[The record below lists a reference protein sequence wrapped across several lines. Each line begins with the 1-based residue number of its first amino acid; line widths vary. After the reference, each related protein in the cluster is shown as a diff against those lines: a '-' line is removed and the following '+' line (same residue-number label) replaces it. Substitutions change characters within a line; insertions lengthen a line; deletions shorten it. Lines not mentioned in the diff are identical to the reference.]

1 MSFNSYTYLLFLLI
15 VLAIYGP
22 SGIRGRQLLFLS
34 ASYIFYCWETAAYGW
49 LLFGSTLL
57 DYTVAR
63 CMAPVE
69 DVKRRKLWLSLS
81 IFGNLGVLCLF
92 KYLDFFGDNV
102 MGIAQWMGLNS
113 EWRDLGWVLPVGI
126 SFYTFQSM
134 SYTIE
139 VYRKKIQPE
148 KDLVQV
154 ATYVSFFPQLVAGP
168 IERAD
173 RLLPQLA
180 KPGNLQLDDIGMGLT
195 RIAFG
200 LFRKL
205 VIADRAALYVN
216 VVYEDP
222 SRFTTGE
229 IWLAAL
235 LFLVQIYHD
244 FAGYSDMAI
253 GSARLFGINLIE
265 NFKLP
270 LIAPSIGAFWNRWH
284 ISLSSWFRDYVFL
297 PLGGFRKGGKRAAM
311 NAMVVFALCGL
322 WHGAEWHYVSWGIFH
337 GIAMPT
343 YVAYRTWKRKTRKK
357 QTAETKAPH
366 PIKGLAWL
374 MACIVFTYLINMFG
388 CIFFRSPDLPTAWYV
403 FSRLPFPS
411 NLDPVFSPLAISGL
425 LGMFA
430 ASMTV
435 DVLTEY
441 GNLVGKW
448 NRLPVWLRA
457 VLVTFV
463 FALTAVTAVNHAEPY
478 MYFQF

>member
-1 MSFNSYTYLLFLLI
+1 MSFNSYTYLLFLILVI
-15 VLAIYGP
+15 SIYGP
-22 SGIRGRQLLFLS
+22 SRIRGRQLLFLV
-34 ASYIFYCWETAAYGW
+34 ASYVFYCWETAAYGW
-49 LLFGSTLL
+49 LLFGSTFL

-69 DVKRRKLWLSLS
+69 NQRIRKAWLGLS
-81 IFGNLGVLCLF
+81 ILGNLGVLCLF
-92 KYLDFFGDNV
+92 KYLDFFGHNI
-102 MGIAQWMGLNS
+102 MGLAQWIGVDS
-113 EWRDLGWVLPVGI
+113 QWRELGWVLPVGI

-148 KDLVQV
+148 KDIIQV
-154 ATYVSFFPQLVAGP
+154 ATYVAFFPQLVAGP

-180 KPGNLQLDDIGMGLT
+180 KPGGLNIDDIGMGLT

-205 VIADRAALYVN
+205 VIADRIALYVN
-216 VVYEDP
+216 VVYNDP

-229 IWLAAL
+229 LWLAAL

-253 GSARLFGINLIE
+253 GSARLFGIHLME

-270 LIAPSIGAFWNRWH
+270 LIAPTIGAFWNRWH
-284 ISLSSWFRDYVFL
+284 ISLSTWFRDYLFL
-297 PLGGFRKGGKRAAM
+297 PLGGFRKGGQRAAL
-311 NAMVVFALCGL
+311 NAMIVFALCGL
-322 WHGAEWHYVSWGIFH
+322 WHGAEWHYVSWGVYHGFALPIYVAWRSWRRKRKKKKGINASAPGAFK
-337 GIAMPT
+337 GIA
-343 YVAYRTWKRKTRKK
+343 
-357 QTAETKAPH
+357 
-366 PIKGLAWL
+366 WL
-374 MACIVFTYLINMFG
+374 TLCILTTYLVNVFG
-388 CIFFRSPDLPTAWYV
+388 CVFFRSPDLPTAWYV

-411 NLDPVFSPLAISGL
+411 DLDPVFSPLAIMGL
-425 LGMFA
+425 LGILA
-430 ASMTV
+430 GSMLV

-441 GNLVGKW
+441 GNLIDRW
-448 NRLPVWLRA
+448 NRLPVWIRA
-457 VLVTFV
+457 AFVTCI

-478 MYFQF
+478 IYFQF